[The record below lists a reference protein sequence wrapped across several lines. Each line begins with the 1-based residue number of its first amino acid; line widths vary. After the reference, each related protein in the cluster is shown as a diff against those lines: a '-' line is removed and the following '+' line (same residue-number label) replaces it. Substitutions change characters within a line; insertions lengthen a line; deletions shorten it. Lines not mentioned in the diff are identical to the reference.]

1 MIVAMIG
8 EGGIAY
14 DGCRELLTRLGHV
27 VIDDIAGSDVAVAPL
42 LQTKISAQ
50 AAATPRHGTLIFH
63 PSPLPYGR
71 GRNAIKA
78 AYKKGEPLSAATWFW
93 ASDGLDEGDICEQ
106 EIVRIDYDLRP
117 RDFYASRILPAMFR
131 TLERA
136 VAGISA
142 GVARRVPQM
151 HEHATYD

>member
-27 VIDDIAGSDVAVAPL
+27 VVDEIAGSDVAVAPL

-78 AYKKGEPLSAATWFW
+78 AYK
-93 ASDGLDEGDICEQ
+93 
-106 EIVRIDYDLRP
+106 R
-117 RDFYASRILPAMFR
+117 ASRYRPPHGFGR
-131 TLERA
+131 PTGWTRA
-136 VAGISA
+136 IFAS
-142 GVARRVPQM
+142 RR
-151 HEHATYD
+151 

>member
-1 MIVAMIG
+1 MIVAIIG
-8 EGGIAY
+8 ERGIAY

-27 VIDDIAGSDVAVAPL
+27 VVDDIAGSDVAVAPL
-42 LQTKISAQ
+42 LQTKISTQ
-50 AAATPRHGTLIFH
+50 
-63 PSPLPYGR
+63 
-71 GRNAIKA
+71 A

-136 VAGISA
+136 IAGIST

>member
-1 MIVAMIG
+1 MIVAIIG
-8 EGGIAY
+8 ERGIAY

-27 VIDDIAGSDVAVAPL
+27 VVDEIAGSDVAVAPL

-106 EIVRIDYDLRP
+106 EIVRIDYSLRP
-117 RDFYASRILPAMFR
+117 RDFYSECILPAMVR
-131 TLERA
+131 TLGRA
-136 VAGISA
+136 VSWLNTGI
-142 GVARRVPQM
+142 VRRVPQR
-151 HEHATYD
+151 EENATYD